1 MRRALTL
8 LLALLAV
15 AGAAGCGADDEPS
28 AERPPDAP
36 ELTVPRT
43 ETTELE
49 ETPTAEEPTTTTETV
64 PPPATTEEEP
74 APPATTTSP
83 PDTPTSDTPPPPDS
97 PAERFEDFC
106 NENPGA
112 CG

>member
-1 MRRALTL
+1 VA
-8 LLALLAV
+8 LLALA

-28 AERPPDAP
+28 AETLPDPP

-43 ETTELE
+43 DPIESDTVETQEQ
-49 ETPTAEEPTTTTETV
+49 PTETV
-64 PPPATTEEEP
+64 PPETE
-74 APPATTTSP
+74 APPPTETTP
-83 PDTPTSDTPPPPDS
+83 PADTPTSDTPPPPNS